1 MIRTASGSSGNAIQD
16 GLTRG
21 AWIAAVDGVL
31 AFTVMRW
38 HWLTADEVVQLYV
51 PIHFLALVLAGAF
64 DRYVKP
70 RL

>member
-16 GLTRG
+16 GLSRG
-21 AWIAAVDGVL
+21 AWLAAVDGAL

-38 HWLTADEVVQLYV
+38 DWLSVEELAQIII
-51 PIHFLALVLAGAF
+51 PIHFFALVLAGAF